1 MKILAFTDLHGEKEE
16 ILNLKNKVKKN
27 SPDLMICAGDVSDF
41 GHKLQNTL
49 EKFKSFNLPLL
60 IVPGNHE
67 TNSELNEVCKDLKFV
82 VNIHKRSYQI
92 NNYIFFGFGGE
103 GFTKTSKDLDKI
115 IPKFKK
121 ILKKDS
127 KIILVTHQPPYKTKL
142 DHLAHAGSTGNK
154 SIRKFIEK
162 IKPVLAISGHIH
174 ENENKRDKI
183 KNTLIINPGP
193 EGKIIKI

>member
-1 MKILAFTDLHGEKEE
+1 MKILAFTDLHGEKKE

-41 GHKLQNTL
+41 GYKLQDTL
-49 EKFKSFNLPLL
+49 KKFKLFNLPLL

-82 VNIHKRSYQI
+82 INIHKRSYQI